1 VYQYELKGEKEKEE
15 FLMTLSVAHLIIDAM
30 FAILNL
36 RQGKIR
42 SNIMLFYLTPPLID
56 I

>member
-1 VYQYELKGEKEKEE
+1 
-15 FLMTLSVAHLIIDAM
+15 MTLSVAHLIIDTM

-42 SNIMLFYLTPPLID
+42 SNIMLFYLTLLLID
-56 I
+56 IRISFAITCIRNYL